1 MAYSFA
7 TESMTRIHILA
18 LVLFATILTVSC
30 DKPQFV
36 HHEDL
41 PPNMEKIY
49 FFVRDETTKQQIA
62 GADIKFLNSRG
73 QAVYEGISKP
83 DKPWDY
89 IGAGAID
96 SGFTIH
102 DTSVEIK
109 KAGYADFKMDFG
121 DIPSVEKAKNSYEVY
136 ATLKK
141 E

>member
-1 MAYSFA
+1 MK
-7 TESMTRIHILA
+7 TIHRLA
-18 LVLFATILTVSC
+18 LVTSLILLSSC
-30 DKPQFV
+30 GKPEFV

-49 FFVRDETTKQQIA
+49 FFVRDETSKKQIA
-62 GADIKFLNSRG
+62 GADIKFMNSKG
-73 QAVYEGISKP
+73 QAVYEGTSKL

-89 IGAGAID
+89 SGIGAID

-109 KAGYADFKMDFG
+109 KIGYADFKMDFK
-121 DIPSVEKAKNSYEVY
+121 DIPSVEKAKNSFEVF

-141 E
+141 Q